1 MRILC
6 SPEVRDMVN
15 LLKRPLGKGRM
26 EAQEDVLRRLLNKQ
40 VTSDGEV
47 LTIEPREHII

>member
-6 SPEVRDMVN
+6 SPEVRDLVN

-26 EAQEDVLRRLLNKQ
+26 EAQEDVLRRLLDKQ
-40 VTSDGEV
+40 KTSDGTV
-47 LTIEPREHII
+47 LRISPREHVI